1 MNKMKIK
8 QGFKLNSVCGQNFL
22 VPMGEGNV
30 DYSKLI
36 ALNESSL
43 LLWRRMEEGEFT
55 EDDLVQTILDEYEV
69 DADTA
74 RKDVRNIIE
83 QFKAENIITD

>member
-1 MNKMKIK
+1 MKVRS
-8 QGFKLNSVCGQNFL
+8 GFKLNSVCNQSFL
-22 VPMGEGNV
+22 VPMGEKNI
-30 DYSKLI
+30 DFSKLI

-43 LLWRRMEEGEFT
+43 LLWKRMEQGDFT
-55 EDDLVQTILDEYEV
+55 EGDLVQTILDEYEV

-83 QFKAENIITD
+83 QFKAENILTD

>member
-1 MNKMKIK
+1 MQIK
-8 QGFKLNSVCGQNFL
+8 QGIVLNEVCGEHFL
-22 VPMGEGNV
+22 VPMGEENI
-30 DYSKLI
+30 DFSKLI

-43 LLWRRMEEGEFT
+43 LLWKRMEQGDFT

>member
-1 MNKMKIK
+1 
-8 QGFKLNSVCGQNFL
+8 
-22 VPMGEGNV
+22 MGEKNI
-30 DYSKLI
+30 DFSKLI

-43 LLWRRMEEGEFT
+43 LLWKRMEQGDFT

>member
-1 MNKMKIK
+1 MKIK

-36 ALNESSL
+36 ALNESAL

-55 EDDLVQTILDEYEV
+55 EDDLVQVLLKEYEV
-69 DADTA
+69 SE
-74 RKDVRNIIE
+74 DVALTDVKNIIK
-83 QFKAENIITD
+83 QFKEEQIIIE